1 MDPESEVSAVP
12 TADAART
19 AERSPETVDR
29 LMIGVCGAIWL
40 VLLAAGV
47 FATVA
52 MVRLGSGHTSG
63 GEGQSSW
70 LLYTIIVVS
79 ALVII
84 GAVPLLMRA
93 RRAALAVADPD
104 HAPLES
110 PVAPVTPTE
119 AATEK
124 MRVFGVD
131 PYDRHLPEA
140 RPLRVS
146 EALVDRLLLRGTV
159 SLVGAIGV
167 ALTAVAIG
175 GYLLADRNDTGAWVA
190 FGLAGVVAVAMPAI
204 AVFFQ
209 RRLGEAVEEAAQ

>member
-1 MDPESEVSAVP
+1 MDPEAEVS
-12 TADAART
+12 TAGAGGTSAS
-19 AERSPETVDR
+19 SPETVDR

-70 LLYTIIVVS
+70 LLYSIIVVS

-84 GAVPLLMRA
+84 AAVPLLMRA
-93 RRAALAVADPD
+93 RRAAQAVADQD
-104 HAPLES
+104 EAPVES
-110 PVAPVTPTE
+110 PVEPVNPTE

-131 PYDRHLPEA
+131 PYERVLPEA
-140 RPLRVS
+140 RPLQVS
-146 EALVDRLLLRGTV
+146 EELVDRLLLRGTV
-159 SLVGAIGV
+159 SLLGAMGV
-167 ALTAVAIG
+167 ALTAVTIG
-175 GYLLADRNDTGAWVA
+175 GYLLAERNDTGAWVA
-190 FGLAGVVAVAMPAI
+190 LGLAAVVTVAMPAVAI
-204 AVFFQ
+204 FFQ
-209 RRLGEAVEEAAQ
+209 RELGEAVEEAGE

>member
-1 MDPESEVSAVP
+1 VN
-12 TADAART
+12 
-19 AERSPETVDR
+19 
-29 LMIGVCGAIWL
+29 
-40 VLLAAGV
+40 
-47 FATVA
+47 
-52 MVRLGSGHTSG
+52 
-63 GEGQSSW
+63 
-70 LLYTIIVVS
+70 
-79 ALVII
+79 
-84 GAVPLLMRA
+84 
-93 RRAALAVADPD
+93 
-104 HAPLES
+104 
-110 PVAPVTPTE
+110 PTE

-159 SLVGAIGV
+159 SLLGAMGV

-175 GYLLADRNDTGAWVA
+175 GYLLADRNDTGAWVV

-209 RRLGEAVEEAAQ
+209 RRLGEAVEEAGE

>member
-1 MDPESEVSAVP
+1 MDPEAEVS
-12 TADAART
+12 TAGAGGTSA
-19 AERSPETVDR
+19 RSPETVDR
-29 LMIGVCGAIWL
+29 LIIGVCGAIWL

-70 LLYTIIVVS
+70 LLYSIIVVS
-79 ALVII
+79 ALIII

-93 RRAALAVADPD
+93 RRGAQAVADPAD
-104 HAPLES
+104 ASVES
-110 PVAPVTPTE
+110 PVELVNPTE

-131 PYDRHLPEA
+131 PYERVLPEA
-140 RPLRVS
+140 RPLQVS
-146 EALVDRLLLRGTV
+146 EELVDRLLLRGTV
-159 SLVGAIGV
+159 SLLGAMGV

-175 GYLLADRNDTGAWVA
+175 GYLLAERNDTGAWVA
-190 FGLAGVVAVAMPAI
+190 LGLAGVVAVAMPAV

-209 RRLGEAVEEAAQ
+209 RQLGEAVEEAGE